1 MYVVLDRI
9 EKLIQM
15 KLLKCH
21 AVDLTERYV
30 EPYFH
35 AYLALIMLDCQGWQV
50 CQSPL
55 ICEITYLSVK
65 VEYLMLSLVFR
76 FPCWMLQSYSLI
88 AVTID
93 LTVVDA
99 QAVEQASINGHLD
112 PTT

>member
-1 MYVVLDRI
+1 MYVVLDRM
-9 EKLIQM
+9 EKLIQI
-15 KLLKCH
+15 H

-65 VEYLMLSLVFR
+65 VEYSMLSLVFC

-88 AVTID
+88 AVTIGSHRSRRPGGR
-93 LTVVDA
+93 
-99 QAVEQASINGHLD
+99 ASIHKWTSGPNNI
-112 PTT
+112 TQR